1 MNTNEECLIKYLSNG
16 KYEQR
21 EVTNSIVG
29 ILLKYKK
36 QFSFEGLN
44 TVGNMIDELEF
55 FDNLL
60 YN

>member
-1 MNTNEECLIKYLSNG
+1 MNTNEECLIKYLSKG

-21 EVTNSIVG
+21 EVTDSIIG
-29 ILLKYKK
+29 ILLKYNKK
-36 QFSFEGLN
+36 FSFEGLN
-44 TVGNMIDELEF
+44 SVGNIIDELEF